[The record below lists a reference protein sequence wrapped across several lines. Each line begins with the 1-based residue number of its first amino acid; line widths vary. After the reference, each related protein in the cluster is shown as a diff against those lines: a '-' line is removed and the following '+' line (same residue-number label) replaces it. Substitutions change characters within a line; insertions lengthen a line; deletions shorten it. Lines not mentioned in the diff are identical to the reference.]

1 MRTNT
6 KPARDPF
13 TFSLR
18 GIGAA
23 NTHVMVPAVAD
34 DAINRVWD
42 ARLTRLSKRAPGS
55 DGTPATHR
63 IETVLARYFAPGCC
77 DAT

>member
-1 MRTNT
+1 MRSNT
-6 KPARDPF
+6 KLARDPF

-18 GIGAA
+18 GIGAV
-23 NTHVMVPAVAD
+23 NSHFSVPAVAD

-42 ARLTRLSKRAPGS
+42 ARLTQPSRPVQGS
-55 DGTPATHR
+55 NRSGVTHQ

-77 DAT
+77 DAR